1 MKSTKKSGKTK
12 REDSP
17 LVKRLKH
24 LNRSIKKHGLTIQAA
39 RRLEALEKEHEL
51 EVSNEFSNS

>member
-1 MKSTKKSGKTK
+1 MKSTKKSTKSK

-24 LNRSIKKHGLTIQAA
+24 LNRSIKKHGLTIQAV
-39 RRLEALEKEHEL
+39 RRLEALEKEREL
-51 EVSNEFSNS
+51 EASNDNSDS